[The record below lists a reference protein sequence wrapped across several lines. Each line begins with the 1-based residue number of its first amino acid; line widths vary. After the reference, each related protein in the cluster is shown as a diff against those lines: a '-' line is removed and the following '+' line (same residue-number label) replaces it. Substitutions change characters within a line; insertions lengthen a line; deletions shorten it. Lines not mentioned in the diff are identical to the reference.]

1 MRETALGK
9 SFEEDQEEKTM
20 RDDYLAND
28 HALDGFAGP
37 HVA

>member
-9 SFEEDQEEKTM
+9 SFEEDKEEKTM
-20 RDDYLAND
+20 RDAYLAND
-28 HALDGFAGP
+28 LALNGLAGP